1 MKTYKIPVTWTEYGY
16 ITIQAE
22 NESEAIS
29 AAHDADLPSDT
40 SEYLEGS
47 FEIDY
52 DAIKCIDDEIKKHTD
67 ELKK

>member
-1 MKTYKIPVTWTEYGY
+1 MKTYKIPVTWREYGY
-16 ITIQAE
+16 VTVEAE
-22 NESEAIS
+22 SKEEAIEL
-29 AAHDADLPSDT
+29 AHDADLPSDT

-52 DAIKCIDDEIKKHTD
+52 DAIKCIDEEIKKYTD